1 MRFFRSRSPIPE
13 LHVNTAVAEP
23 EPLDRSEAVA
33 SDASA
38 DNPAFVDVAAEIERV
53 KVNREIEVQTR
64 RFYK

>member
-1 MRFFRSRSPIPE
+1 MRFFRSRNPIPE
-13 LHVNTAVAEP
+13 LHVNPAAFEP
-23 EPLDRSEAVA
+23 EPLDSSEAIA

-38 DNPAFVDVAAEIERV
+38 DNPGFVDVAAEMERV